1 MDQVHTVNAQTQ
13 SPLPFADMKKTVTSI
28 ATLGARLFSPKE
40 HSAQVGWAIRK
51 GNDFPDE
58 TMGQLEDWG
67 ATLTIIQ
74 EDTSLSTRCQLNYL
88 DSTFA
93 STASK
98 SARLERR
105 ASDYIPTV
113 QPNPPNT

>member
-1 MDQVHTVNAQTQ
+1 MDQVHTVNTQ
-13 SPLPFADMKKTVTSI
+13 IQGPLPFADMKKTVTSI

-40 HSAQVGWAIRK
+40 RSAQVGWAIRK
-51 GNDFPDE
+51 GHDFPDE
-58 TMGQLEDWG
+58 TMKQLEDWG
-67 ATLTIIQ
+67 ATLAIIQ
-74 EDTSLSTRCQLNYL
+74 ENTSLSTRSQLKYL

-98 SARLERR
+98 SARLERH

-113 QPNPPNT
+113 QPNPSNT

>member
-1 MDQVHTVNAQTQ
+1 MDQVHTVSVQIQ
-13 SPLPFADMKKTVTSI
+13 GPLPFADMTNTVTSI

-40 HSAQVGWAIRK
+40 HSTQVGWAIRK
-51 GNDFPDE
+51 GHDFPDE
-58 TMGQLEDWG
+58 TMKQLEDWG

-74 EDTSLSTRCQLNYL
+74 EDTSLSTRGQLKYL

-105 ASDYIPTV
+105 ASDHIPTI
-113 QPNPPNT
+113 QPNPSNT

>member
-1 MDQVHTVNAQTQ
+1 MLTSSAR
-13 SPLPFADMKKTVTSI
+13 SLFANMTETVTCI
-28 ATLGARLFSPKE
+28 ATRGARLFSPKE

-51 GNDFPDE
+51 GHDFPDE
-58 TMGQLEDWG
+58 TMKQLENWG

-74 EDTSLSTRCQLNYL
+74 EDTSPSTRSQLKYL

-105 ASDYIPTV
+105 ASDYVPTV
-113 QPNPPNT
+113 QPNPSNT